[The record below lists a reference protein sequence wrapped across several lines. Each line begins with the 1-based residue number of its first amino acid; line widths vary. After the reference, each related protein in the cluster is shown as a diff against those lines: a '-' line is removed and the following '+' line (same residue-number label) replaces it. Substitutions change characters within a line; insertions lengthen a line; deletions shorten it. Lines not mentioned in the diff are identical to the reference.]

1 MEAILKSL
9 AGWAFSLVR
18 DYSLCFVLVRLWAW
32 SAVEALH
39 LPPVG
44 MVHVLAALLGH
55 SLLTTDVRK
64 MWADAGK
71 EEWTHGLGYTALSM
85 GVTWFSFGIVWLVR
99 WWLAP

>member
-39 LPPVG
+39 LPPHLMHPDMPRG
-44 MVHVLAALLGH
+44 NVLRSLHRSTMRVAYMMGLNWGRGRRSIAAGGAVWCY
-55 SLLTTDVRK
+55 SP
-64 MWADAGK
+64 AGLA
-71 EEWTHGLGYTALSM
+71 GR
-85 GVTWFSFGIVWLVR
+85 WFR
-99 WWLAP
+99 